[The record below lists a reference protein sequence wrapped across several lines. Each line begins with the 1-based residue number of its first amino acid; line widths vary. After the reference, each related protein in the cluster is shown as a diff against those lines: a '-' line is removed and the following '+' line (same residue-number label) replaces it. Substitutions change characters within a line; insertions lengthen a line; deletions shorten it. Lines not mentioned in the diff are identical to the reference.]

1 MAALWK
7 AVASGLLVALGLTL
21 LGWRAEA
28 QGNGRDKVR
37 LPVTVTVRSNAV
49 LCVYTDTFIHW
60 AVLKNDNS
68 HKFRYKPSLFL
79 PYAAFTKS
87 LILCTS

>member
-1 MAALWK
+1 MVVLWK

-37 LPVTVTVRSNAV
+37 LHVTVNVCSNAV
-49 LCVYTDTFIHW
+49 LSVYTDTYIHW
-60 AVLKNDNS
+60 AVLKNEDS
-68 HKFRYKPSLFL
+68 HKFRYKSSLFCL
-79 PYAAFTKS
+79 MLLLKKNP
-87 LILCTS
+87 

>member
-21 LGWRAEA
+21 LAWRAEA

-37 LPVTVTVRSNAV
+37 LPVTVTVRSNSSSV
-49 LCVYTDTFIHW
+49 CIH
-60 AVLKNDNS
+60 
-68 HKFRYKPSLFL
+68 
-79 PYAAFTKS
+79 
-87 LILCTS
+87 